1 MTNRVIGLHR
11 AASLRTKRG
20 CLGRRAPRRART
32 TQPSPDPSAPRR
44 RKACW
49 PHVSLGHPVRRAGML
64 RRPDLGTRPILP
76 CCNYSRQAGKA
87 RTLPFQREPRSAAER
102 GHFRRRAHHSSA
114 PSAPMAATIHN
125 HRMQNAWPIACPGL
139 SFAWYAFLNSGRGNR
154 CCGLFLQFSQGEV
167 GEARNVAPENSTA
180 LRGVGNPPFIGV
192 VVVCRYTRRP
202 VVEVPFCSL
211 LGGYVEDNPGECVE
225 NRACQASSVRSV
237 V

>member
-1 MTNRVIGLHR
+1 MHR

-20 CLGRRAPRRART
+20 CPGRRAPRRART

-64 RRPDLGTRPILP
+64 RRPDLGTRPLLP

-87 RTLPFQREPRSAAER
+87 RTLPFRREPRSGSGARPLQTAGGR
-102 GHFRRRAHHSSA
+102 IIRQCRVRRWPRRYT
-114 PSAPMAATIHN
+114 TIGCKTLG
-125 HRMQNAWPIACPGL
+125 RIACPGL
-139 SFAWYAFLNSGRGNR
+139 SLAWYAFLNSGRGNR

-211 LGGYVEDNPGECVE
+211 LSGYVEDNPGECVE
-225 NRACQASSVRSV
+225 NR
-237 V
+237 